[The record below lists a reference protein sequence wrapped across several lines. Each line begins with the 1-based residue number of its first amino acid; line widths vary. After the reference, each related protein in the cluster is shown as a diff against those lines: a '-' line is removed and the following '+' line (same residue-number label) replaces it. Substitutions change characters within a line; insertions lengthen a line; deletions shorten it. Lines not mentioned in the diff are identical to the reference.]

1 MAVQRLTAAYR
12 SRPRPSSTPGA
23 KASAIRPKY
32 LDGEHRLAHEAPG
45 GANTHLAF
53 VQFSSSTEAY
63 GQTVIRPRSLET
75 EQQHGAGASRMS
87 GRHFGNV
94 SLERR

>member
-45 GANTHLAF
+45 GANTHIGLCAVF
-53 VQFSSSTEAY
+53 KLHRGSRAEA
-63 GQTVIRPRSLET
+63 VRPRSLET
-75 EQQHGAGASRMS
+75 EQRHGAEAPRTS
-87 GRHFGNV
+87 GRHFGM
-94 SLERR
+94 SP